1 MHGGHA
7 DVAMRLGWKMMSK
20 SRKPPGYW
28 DSLPNVLR
36 EVTAF
41 CEDQVRCA
49 CACAFC
55 KCVPHPLRMWRVQP
69 AHMHAW
75 CTRSG
80 HSGSASVIIILGS
93 LCHSP
98 WCAETRASMHP
109 FETQLQ
115 GSLLFAVRL
124 RVEGFRC
131 RACRRT

>member
-49 CACAFC
+49 PAYAHWGIYVGLLQFLGRFSLSQ
-55 KCVPHPLRMWRVQP
+55 PMRVLHSL
-69 AHMHAW
+69 HM
-75 CTRSG
+75 
-80 HSGSASVIIILGS
+80 
-93 LCHSP
+93 
-98 WCAETRASMHP
+98 
-109 FETQLQ
+109 
-115 GSLLFAVRL
+115 
-124 RVEGFRC
+124 
-131 RACRRT
+131 